1 VAVGSNALLCFRR
14 AYADP
19 ALEASPGPRIHRP
32 TGLMAK
38 SGRALLV
45 ATSASRHVVDL
56 LVLAADVAE
65 ALQFRGSR
73 GG

>member
-1 VAVGSNALLCFRR
+1 MKAR
-14 AYADP
+14 P
-19 ALEASPGPRIHRP
+19 SPRGAAHLPF
-32 TGLMAK
+32 
-38 SGRALLV
+38 

-56 LVLAADVAE
+56 LVLAANVAE